1 MNFLLLRN
9 LSECK
14 EFFAGDGT
22 ALKSILHPAHDN
34 VELGYCIAEARLK
47 HGKSSLW
54 HRLKTTELY
63 FILEGAG
70 LMEIEN
76 EKARVKK
83 GTTIFIPANSRQ
95 RIQNTGKKDLVFLCI
110 VSPAWKKE
118 LEEILE

>member
-1 MNFLLLRN
+1 VNFLLLRN

-14 EFFAGDGT
+14 EFIAGDKT
-22 ALKSILHPAHDN
+22 SLKSILHPVYDN
-34 VELGYCIAEARLK
+34 LDLNYCIAEARLK
-47 HGKSSLW
+47 QGKSSLW

-63 FILEGAG
+63 FILEGTG
-70 LMEIEN
+70 IMEIES

-83 GTTIFIPANSRQ
+83 GTAVFIPANSRQ
-95 RIQNTGKKDLVFLCI
+95 RIRNTGKKDLVFLCI